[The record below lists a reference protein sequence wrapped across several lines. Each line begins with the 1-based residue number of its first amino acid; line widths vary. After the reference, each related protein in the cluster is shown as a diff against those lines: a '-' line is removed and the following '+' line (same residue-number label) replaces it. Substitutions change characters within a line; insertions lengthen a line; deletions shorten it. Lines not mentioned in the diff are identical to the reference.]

1 VTLLA
6 SFGVP
11 FMVSAINIILPAIGN
26 EFSAPAT
33 TVTWVVTVYLICTS
47 SLMLPWG
54 RLADLYGR
62 KRIFMA
68 GLAIFALSTLLAA
81 FSPGIAWLIALR
93 VLQGLGAG
101 MISGTNIALLTTAS
115 PAAKRGQML
124 GLNVSATYIGLSLG
138 PPLGGFLVS
147 TLGWRSVFL
156 FTAVVTLV
164 VLVYGLVALRGREW
178 KGAQGHFDTVGAALF
193 AFGVVLFIFG
203 FSAAGSETWTWAVAA
218 VGLAGMVLFLFW
230 EGRTRE
236 PLLEVKVFF
245 HNVTFLFSSLAALIH
260 YAATYAVGVVIALY
274 LQIVQGFPPEMAG
287 LVLLVQPLLQAVFS
301 PLAGRI
307 ADRVEPRLLAS
318 AGMGMTSLGLFFF
331 IFLGP
336 ATAVG
341 WVIANLVLMGIGYA
355 LFSSP
360 NTYAVMSSVPF
371 SHYGVASA
379 TLGAMRSLGQ
389 AVSMA
394 TLSLLFALFIG
405 GQQFG
410 PAAAPQFL
418 VSIRLGFSIFAGLS
432 LLGILASLARGRV
445 H

>member
-1 VTLLA
+1 
-6 SFGVP
+6 
-11 FMVSAINIILPAIGN
+11 
-26 EFSAPAT
+26 
-33 TVTWVVTVYLICTS
+33 
-47 SLMLPWG
+47 
-54 RLADLYGR
+54 
-62 KRIFMA
+62 
-68 GLAIFALSTLLAA
+68 
-81 FSPGIAWLIALR
+81 
-93 VLQGLGAG
+93 
-101 MISGTNIALLTTAS
+101 
-115 PAAKRGQML
+115 ML